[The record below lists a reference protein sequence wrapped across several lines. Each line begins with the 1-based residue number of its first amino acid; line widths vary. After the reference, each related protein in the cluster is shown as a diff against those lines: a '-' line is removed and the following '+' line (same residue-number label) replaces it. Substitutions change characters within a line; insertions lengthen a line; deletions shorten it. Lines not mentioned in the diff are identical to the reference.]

1 MTCLGDP
8 VPSIYN
14 RRFQGWSLCG
24 PIHGV
29 DSAVRIAEITGIFE
43 IKVERKMTVTIVVAV
58 IVAAV
63 AFGVGFYVAKQA
75 RMKAAAKEAEEA
87 QREAENIL
95 ERARMEARSLQKEA
109 QIAAQEEKFKIRS
122 ESEQEEIKLKEEL
135 KRNEERFRQN
145 KEVLEKKKDLLTSKE
160 IELSKREAGLER
172 IERELH
178 VKDRKVEKRL
188 DEARRLVEQ
197 KAGMTREEAKK
208 EVIDQI
214 MDDAK
219 RSSALKI
226 KQIEDETKEEA
237 DNRAKR
243 IVGIAIQRYAGEH
256 VQERA
261 VSVVQLPSDDM
272 KGRIIG
278 REGRNIRALEA
289 ATGVDL
295 VVDDTPETVVLSGFD
310 PVRREVAR
318 LSLEKLIQDGRIHP
332 TRIEEIVS
340 KTQVEVEKSIKEA
353 GEQAILELGLARI
366 HPEIVKMLGRLKFR
380 YSYAQNV
387 LRHSVECGF
396 IAGLMAAELGLNVR
410 KARRAGLLHDLGKAT
425 SHEQEGSHAIVGSQF
440 ARKHGEE
447 PLIVNAIGSH
457 HEEETP
463 TSVIAHL
470 VAAADA
476 LSGARPGARREMLE
490 SYIKRLESLE
500 NICHSFSGVGKS
512 YAIQAGREVR
522 VLAEHDKIGDAEAVV
537 LARDIAQRIENELTY
552 PGQIKVT
559 VIRET
564 RAVAVAK

>member
-1 MTCLGDP
+1 M
-8 VPSIYN
+8 
-14 RRFQGWSLCG
+14 
-24 PIHGV
+24 
-29 DSAVRIAEITGIFE
+29 IT
-43 IKVERKMTVTIVVAV
+43 TVVVAV
-58 IVAAV
+58 IAAAV
-63 AFGVGFYVAKQA
+63 AFGVGYAIANTSRSKRTAIETTEAKRQA
-75 RMKAAAKEAEEA
+75 DEALASAEKEA
-87 QREAENIL
+87 QTII
-95 ERARMEARSLQKEA
+95 KEA
-109 QIAAQEEKFKIRS
+109 QIAAREEKISVLANVEK
-122 ESEQEEIKLKEEL
+122 ESNQLKDDAR
-135 KRNEERFRQN
+135 RNEERFRQN
-145 KEVLEKKKDLLTSKE
+145 KEVLEKKKDLLTTKE
-160 IELSKREAGLER
+160 IELSKREAKLER
-172 IERELH
+172 VERELQG
-178 VKDRKVEKRL
+178 KERKVDERL
-188 DEARRLVEQ
+188 EEARLTVER
-197 KAGMTREEAKK
+197 KAGMSRDEAKK
-208 EVIDQI
+208 ELIEQI
-214 MDDAK
+214 TDEAK
-219 RSSALKI
+219 RASSIRI

-261 VSVVQLPSDDM
+261 VSVIQLPSDDM

-289 ATGVDL
+289 ATGIDL

-332 TRIEEIVS
+332 TRIEEIVA

-353 GEQAILELGLARI
+353 GEQAILELGLARV

-396 IAGLMAAELGLNVR
+396 IAGMMAAELGLNVR
-410 KARRAGLLHDLGKAT
+410 KARRAGLFHDLGKAT
-425 SHEQEGSHAIVGSQF
+425 SHEQEGSHALVGAQF

-447 PLIVNAIGSH
+447 PIIVNAIASH

-470 VAAADA
+470 VAASDA

-500 NICHSFSGVGKS
+500 NICRSFSGVGKS

-522 VLAEHDKIGDAEAVV
+522 VLAEHDKVSDAEAVV

-552 PGQIKVT
+552 PGQIRVT

-564 RAVAVAK
+564 RAVATAK

>member
-1 MTCLGDP
+1 M
-8 VPSIYN
+8 IYYVIIPAIAAAAAFAAGFLIA
-14 RRFQGWSLCG
+14 RAAKSKTAAMEA
-24 PIHGV
+24 
-29 DSAVRIAEITGIFE
+29 SAAEQQAAEILQRAE
-43 IKVERKMTVTIVVAV
+43 
-58 IVAAV
+58 
-63 AFGVGFYVAKQA
+63 
-75 RMKAAAKEAEEA
+75 KEA
-87 QREAENIL
+87 QSIV
-95 ERARMEARSLQKEA
+95 KEA
-109 QIAAQEEKFKIRS
+109 QIAIREEKIRVRS
-122 ESEQEEIKLKEEL
+122 DAEKQAADAAREAKQNEQ
-135 KRNEERFRQN
+135 RFQRN
-145 KEVLEKKKDLLTSKE
+145 KEILEKKKDVLTGKE
-160 IELSKREAGLER
+160 IELSKREAQLER
-172 IERELH
+172 SEREIQS
-178 VKDRKVEKRL
+178 KDRRVEQQL
-188 DEARRLVEQ
+188 EEARQTVER

-208 EVIDQI
+208 ELLEQI
-214 MDDAK
+214 IDDAK
-219 RSSALKI
+219 RASALKV
-226 KQIEDETKEEA
+226 KQIEEETKEEA

-243 IVGIAIQRYAGEH
+243 IVGIAIQRYAGEY

-278 REGRNIRALEA
+278 REGRNIRALES

-310 PVRREVAR
+310 PVRREIAR

-340 KTQVEVEKSIKEA
+340 KTQVEVEKSIKDA
-353 GEQAILELGLARI
+353 GEQAILELGLARV

-425 SHEQEGSHAIVGSQF
+425 SHEQEGSHALVGAQF

-447 PLIVNAIGSH
+447 PLIVNAIASH

-490 SYIKRLESLE
+490 SYIKRLENLE
-500 NICHSFSGVGKS
+500 NICQSFSGVGKS

-522 VLAEHDKIGDAEAVV
+522 VLVEHDKVGDAEAVV
-537 LARDIAQRIENELTY
+537 LARDIAERIEDELTY